1 MIQPRRSRTEKI
13 YIGLPKRKSTI
24 GPRRCHGDAGGS
36 KLLEATLSLLP
47 PISVASSVLLSARL
61 PKNFSTT
68 LIYLTT
74 LITARPRMPPRSV
87 LPSSSQVAAPIPSS
101 QMVET
106 SQSARKLKKYR
117 PVKPLP
123 YELRDIINVYIEEQL
138 CKSLPMAVLIEQ
150 IPDFVQSHKHF
161 HYYQTHLSQALM
173 ALPMD
178 GPYQLTFH
186 LLRY

>member
-13 YIGLPKRKSTI
+13 YIGLSKRRLI
-24 GPRRCHGDAGGS
+24 GPRRCHGDASRS
-36 KLLEATLSLLP
+36 KLLETTLSL
-47 PISVASSVLLSARL
+47 ISVASSVSLSARL

-68 LIYLTT
+68 LIYLSTF
-74 LITARPRMPPRSV
+74 ITARTSMPPRSV

-106 SQSARKLKKYR
+106 SQPAKKLKKYR

-138 CKSLPMAVLIEQ
+138 CKSPPMTVFLEQ
-150 IPDFVQSHKHF
+150 FPDFVQSHKHF

-178 GPYQLTFH
+178 GPYQLMFH
-186 LLRY
+186 HLRY